1 MEEKVADFLQA
12 LQDET
17 YVATSSTTTFD
28 KLNDDPE
35 GVMADSIA
43 FAQKQLAA
51 GKLIQTRVDITG
63 FHDVEMN
70 VRLESSLINLP
81 FAYANE
87 IDKMLDPDD
96 EREVNLYM
104 IFDSPAINVS
114 KMRIDM
120 ASSVQA
126 FLDDPDSVSAKI
138 TDWLR
143 EQIEKLETADA
154 EKEAED

>member
-35 GVMADSIA
+35 SVMADSIA

-143 EQIEKLETADA
+143 EQVEKLETADA

>member
-1 MEEKVADFLQA
+1 MEEKVADFLKA

-17 YVATSSTTTFD
+17 YVGTSSTTTFD

-43 FAQKQLAA
+43 FAKAQLSA
-51 GKLIQTRVDITG
+51 GKLVQTRVDVTG
-63 FHDVEMN
+63 FHDVEIN

-87 IDKMLDPDD
+87 IDKMLDPD
-96 EREVNLYM
+96 ETREVNLYM

-114 KMRIDM
+114 KMRIDT

-126 FLDDPDSVSAKI
+126 FLDDTDTVSAKI

-143 EQIEKLETADA
+143 EQIEKLVTADA
-154 EKEAED
+154 EQTAEK